1 VHERHAR
8 ILGKV
13 LDFFEEQKLLGI
25 LGDRP
30 WGPLSPLKISE
41 LLLVGA

>member
-1 VHERHAR
+1 VLEGQAK
-8 ILGKV
+8 ILRKV

-25 LGDRP
+25 LSDRP
-30 WGPLSPLKISE
+30 WGPLSPVKISE